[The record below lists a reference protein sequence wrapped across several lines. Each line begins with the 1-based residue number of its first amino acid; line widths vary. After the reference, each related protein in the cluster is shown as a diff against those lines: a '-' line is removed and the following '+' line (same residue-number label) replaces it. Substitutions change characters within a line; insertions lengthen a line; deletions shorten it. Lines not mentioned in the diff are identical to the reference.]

1 MRLRHR
7 TCLVIS
13 YPTSADGAAPEVQNK
28 EAQKGQ
34 KRECSGNELLRFA
47 QENVDVIENG
57 EEDLAAG
64 DKFHS
69 QSYCIV
75 RNADFETFD
84 RVTGYTDTGIA
95 QHRHNTGA
103 GPRDFE
109 EQPKYEGRTFVARF
123 RVNDS
128 YADTGSLVWLAP
140 DPPHDTRPKPSEAEL
155 KKLGIS
161 AFAYCK
167 ESLAEAR

>member
-34 KRECSGNELLRFA
+34 KRECSGRKCY
-47 QENVDVIENG
+47 VIENG

-123 RVNDS
+123 RVNITLDKRKS
-128 YADTGSLVWLAP
+128 ICRLRSTCLKRTKTVHKGPELSDP
-140 DPPHDTRPKPSEAEL
+140 DFMAL
-155 KKLGIS
+155 
-161 AFAYCK
+161 
-167 ESLAEAR
+167 